1 MPDRFI
7 NAKNSTG
14 FSRVF
19 SRAKSERKFLFKAVR
34 NRAGISA
41 VSNMS

>member
-1 MPDRFI
+1 MPVRSI

-19 SRAKSERKFLFKAVR
+19 YRTKNEHTFLFKAVR

-41 VSNMS
+41 VSIMS